1 VAEQSDRL
9 FAGSIPELYHRHLGP
24 VIFEPYAL
32 SIAKRA
38 RALAPRRV
46 LELAAGTGI
55 ATRALAACL
64 PEAEIVATDLNQPML
79 DFAAMK
85 MTSPRVLF
93 RQADAQ
99 ALPFDDDRFD
109 IVVCQF
115 GVMFFP
121 DRIRAFQ
128 ECERVL
134 KPGGRYLFSV
144 WADIGANDFAYTV
157 SKALETL
164 FPKDP
169 PRFLIR
175 TPYGHHDTEHLIRE
189 LATAGFADIKL
200 ETEDK
205 KSRAESF
212 KDPAVGFCQG
222 SPLRGEI
229 EARDPS
235 GLGAATEAAAEALAS
250 RFGRGPI
257 EGRMRAHVFSAQS

>member
-32 SIAKRA
+32 SIAGRA

-134 KPGGRYLFSV
+134 KPGGRYLFQRMGRYRSERLC
-144 WADIGANDFAYTV
+144 AYGLQGPRNTLPQR
-157 SKALETL
+157 SAAL
-164 FPKDP
+164 PDP
-169 PRFLIR
+169 YALWP
-175 TPYGHHDTEHLIRE
+175 
-189 LATAGFADIKL
+189 
-200 ETEDK
+200 
-205 KSRAESF
+205 SR
-212 KDPAVGFCQG
+212 
-222 SPLRGEI
+222 
-229 EARDPS
+229 
-235 GLGAATEAAAEALAS
+235 
-250 RFGRGPI
+250 
-257 EGRMRAHVFSAQS
+257 H